1 MSYAPEIVVAIIDD
15 HEAIRVGMSAALR
28 ASGRFVG
35 VREGAATVGEFLA
48 CGSSSTEP
56 HIADVVLLDL
66 NLGDESDPK
75 ENAQWFRERMSN
87 IKRSEEN
94 PVIMALYG
102 PTQASNVL
110 ARHSLLQTVAL
121 VDKIKAELESGLTW
135 LRVEAIHDARKP

>member
-56 HIADVVLLDL
+56 HIADVVLLDP

-75 ENAQWFRERMSN
+75 ENAE
-87 IKRSEEN
+87 
-94 PVIMALYG
+94 ALRAEGYRVLVYSI
-102 PTQASNVL
+102 ADNV
-110 ARHSLLQTVAL
+110 RLLRRAFAGGAGRGV
-121 VDKIKAELESGLTW
+121 
-135 LRVEAIHDARKP
+135 P